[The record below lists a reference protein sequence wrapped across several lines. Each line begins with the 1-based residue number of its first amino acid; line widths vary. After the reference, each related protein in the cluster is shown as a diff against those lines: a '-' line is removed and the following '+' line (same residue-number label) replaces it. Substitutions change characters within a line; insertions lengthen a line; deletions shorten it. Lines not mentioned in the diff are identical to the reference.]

1 LDKKRLPIMTI
12 LNTMK
17 GRLPMPHLFTSF
29 LYMAL
34 VLSHNALAD
43 TPYEDL
49 LADEANGADWLSYSG
64 GYKSERFSP
73 LRQINTVNV
82 DQLKVKW
89 AYQMQPTGINGAG
102 LQETTPLVTGNV
114 MFITESPSRVTALDT
129 LSGRVLWH
137 FVPDISNEVLNI
149 GFPRINRGVA
159 LLDDKV
165 YVATLDARLFALD
178 ANTGAVRWQAAVADN
193 SLGFSLTLAP
203 LALDGKMIVGV
214 SGAEAGVR
222 AYVDAYDA
230 LSGERLW
237 RTFTAPAPGEPGSE
251 TWQGDAWQT
260 GGGSTWLTGSF
271 DPELN
276 LLYWT
281 TGNPAPDW
289 NGDLRPGDNLFNCSV
304 LALDP
309 DTGQIQWHF
318 QYTPHDTHDWDANQ
332 IPVLIDAE
340 FEGRER
346 KLLALA
352 NRNAF
357 YYLLDRETGEFLL
370 GEEYS
375 YQTWA
380 EGIDANGRPI
390 VIPGKE
396 PNREGNLV
404 WPSLQGATNWFSPS
418 YNPQTQQFFVPN
430 RRMGAL
436 YFKADVDYVP
446 GQPFLGGGEQALDGD
461 DASGAIISLDAI
473 TGELQWEFELLTPP
487 WSRIMATGGG
497 LVFGSSNEGQFF
509 ALDAEDGSPLW
520 NFNTGAHIS
529 TNPMEFA
536 VDGEQRVAVIGGQT
550 LFVFGL

>member
-1 LDKKRLPIMTI
+1 MKYLENVRT
-12 LNTMK
+12 NT
-17 GRLPMPHLFTSF
+17 GFSVLARWCSF
-29 LYMAL
+29 CLIVGSL
-34 VLSHNALAD
+34 QFSPALAD

-49 LADEANGADWLSYSG
+49 LADEENGADWLSYSG
-64 GYKSERFSP
+64 GYQSHRFSP
-73 LRQINTVNV
+73 LNQINSANI
-82 DQLKVKW
+82 DQLKVLW
-89 AYQMQPTGINGAG
+89 AYQMQPTSISGAG
-102 LQETTPLVTGNV
+102 LQETTAVVADEV
-114 MFITESPSRVTALDT
+114 MYLTESPSSVTALDVR
-129 LSGRVLWH
+129 SGNLLWH
-137 FVPDISNEVLNI
+137 WSPDLSNEVLNI

-159 LLDDKV
+159 VLNDKV

-178 ANTGAVRWQAAVADN
+178 AGTGAVRWETQVAEN

-203 LALDGKMIVGV
+203 LALDGKIIVGV

-222 AYVDAYDA
+222 AFVDAYDA
-230 LSGERLW
+230 ETGEQLW
-237 RTFTAPAPGEPGSE
+237 RTFTVPAPGEPGSD
-251 TWQGDAWQT
+251 TWQGDDWQT

-271 DPELN
+271 DPELD

-289 NGDLRPGDNLFNCSV
+289 NGDLRPGDNLFTCSV

-309 DTGQIQWHF
+309 DTGEMRWHF

-340 FEGRER
+340 FEGQQR

-380 EGIDANGRPI
+380 EGIDDNGRPI
-390 VIPGKE
+390 VIPNSE
-396 PNREGNLV
+396 PSREGNLV

-418 YNPQTQQFFVPN
+418 YNPQTEQFFVAN
-430 RRMGAL
+430 RRMGAI
-436 YFKADVDYVP
+436 YFKADAEYQP

-461 DASGAIISLDAI
+461 QASGAVIALDAM
-473 TGELQWEFELLTPP
+473 TSEQQWEFELLTPP
-487 WSRIMATGGG
+487 WSGVMATAGG

-509 ALDAEDGSPLW
+509 ALDAASGNPVW
-520 NFNTGAHIS
+520 NFNTGSHIR
-529 TNPMEFA
+529 TNPMGFA
-536 VDGEQRVAVIGGQT
+536 VDGNQRVVIIGGQT
-550 LFVFGL
+550 LFVFGLE

>member
-1 LDKKRLPIMTI
+1 MRCLSAL
-12 LNTMK
+12 
-17 GRLPMPHLFTSF
+17 LFSIACVFNIGT
-29 LYMAL
+29 
-34 VLSHNALAD
+34 LAD
-43 TPYEDL
+43 TPYAAL

-73 LRQINTVNV
+73 LSQINTVNV

-89 AYQMQPTGINGAG
+89 AYQMQPTGISGAG
-102 LQETTPLVTGNV
+102 LQETTPLVADGI
-114 MFITESPSRVTALDT
+114 MYITESPSSVTALDAR
-129 LSGRVLWH
+129 SGRMLWH
-137 FVPDISNEVLNI
+137 FVPDIANDVLNI

-165 YVATLDARLFALD
+165 YVATLDARLIALD
-178 ANTGAVRWQAAVADN
+178 ARTGAVRWQSVVADN

-203 LALDGKMIVGV
+203 LALDGKIIVGV

-222 AYVDAYDA
+222 AYIDAYDA
-230 LSGERLW
+230 VSGERLW
-237 RTFTAPAPGEPGSE
+237 RTFTVPAPGEPGSE

-271 DPELN
+271 DPELD

-289 NGDLRPGDNLFNCSV
+289 NGDLRPGDNLFTCSV

-309 DTGQIQWHF
+309 DTGEMRWHF

-340 FEGRER
+340 FEGRQR

-357 YYLLDRETGEFLL
+357 YYLLDRETGEYLL
-370 GEEYS
+370 GEQYS

-380 EGIDANGRPI
+380 EGIDDKGRPI
-390 VIPGKE
+390 VIPGTD

-418 YNPQTQQFFVPN
+418 YNPQTEQFFVPN

-436 YFKADVDYVP
+436 YFKADVEYVP

-461 DASGAIISLDAI
+461 DASGAVISLDA
-473 TGELQWEFELLTPP
+473 TSGEMQWEFVLQTPP
-487 WSRIMATGGG
+487 WSGVMATGGG
-497 LVFGSSNEGQFF
+497 LVFGSSNEGNFF

-520 NFNTGAHIS
+520 NFNTGAHVR
-529 TNPMEFA
+529 TNPMGFA
-536 VDGEQRVAVIGGQT
+536 VDDQQRVAIIGGQT